1 MFPSHKA
8 PEAKGVRHHPQ
19 PLFHRECLMQQLTQS
34 GRSPGREPAAA
45 IPKFRKIGLSAVA
58 AACAWERR
66 PLAPRREGA
75 ERKPLRS
82 E

>member
-1 MFPSHKA
+1 
-8 PEAKGVRHHPQ
+8 
-19 PLFHRECLMQQLTQS
+19 MQQLTQS
-34 GRSPGREPAAA
+34 GRSPGREPVAA